1 MSDRTCTWPRPS
13 RILKTMAKQ
22 DKAAKKAAAKARRQA
37 TRGRIKQIFEAFKM
51 QRREDKLLLPLM
63 LGAFLGVTVV
73 VFLLGMIWG
82 LHWVFLPVGL
92 AFGLLAA
99 VIIFGR
105 RVQANVYRKA
115 DGQPGAA
122 GWALDNL
129 RGRWVLT
136 QAVAGTAQLD
146 AVHRLIGRPGVVLV
160 AEGAPHRVKSLMA
173 QEKKRVAR
181 LIGDTP
187 IYEVVV
193 GNEEGQV
200 PLSKL
205 QQRIMKLPRNIGP
218 SQVDAIENRLAALA
232 SRGNALPKGPMPQ
245 GAKMRNVQRA
255 VRRAK

>member
-1 MSDRTCTWPRPS
+1 MLDRNCNRLRTS
-13 RILKTMAKQ
+13 RILKPMAKQ

-160 AEGAPHRVKSLMA
+160 AEGAPHRVKSLLA

-193 GNEEGQV
+193 GNEKGQV

-205 QQRIMKLPRNIGP
+205 QQHITKLPRNIGP
-218 SQVDAIENRLAALA
+218 SQIDSIENRLAALA

>member
-1 MSDRTCTWPRPS
+1 
-13 RILKTMAKQ
+13 MAKQ

-63 LGAFLGVTVV
+63 LGAFVGVTVV

-82 LHWVFLPVGL
+82 LHWAFLPVGL

-105 RVQANVYRKA
+105 RVQATVYRKA

-129 RGRWVLT
+129 RGRWVLS

-160 AEGAPHRVKSLMA
+160 GEGAPHRVKSLMA
-173 QEKKRVAR
+173 QEKKRVSR
-181 LIGDTP
+181 LIGETP
-187 IYEVVV
+187 IYEITV
-193 GNEEGQV
+193 GSEKDQV

-218 SQVDAIENRLAALA
+218 GQVDAIENRLAALA
-232 SRGNALPKGPMPQ
+232 SRGNSLPKGPMPQ

-255 VRRAK
+255 VRRTK

>member
-1 MSDRTCTWPRPS
+1 
-13 RILKTMAKQ
+13 MAKQ
-22 DKAAKKAAAKARRQA
+22 DKAAKKAAAKERREA
-37 TRGRIKQIFEAFKM
+37 TRGRVKQIFEAFKM

-63 LGAFLGVTVV
+63 LAAFLGVTVV

-99 VIIFGR
+99 VIVFGR
-105 RVQANVYRKA
+105 RVQATVYRKA

-146 AVHRLIGRPGVVLV
+146 AVHRLIGRPGIVLV
-160 AEGAPHRVKSLMA
+160 GEGAPHRVRSLMA

-181 LIGDTP
+181 LVGDTP
-187 IYEVVV
+187 IYEIIV
-193 GNEEGQV
+193 GREEGQV
-200 PLSKL
+200 PLAKL

-218 SQVDAIENRLAALA
+218 AQIDSIENRLTALA
-232 SRGNALPKGPMPQ
+232 NRGNALPKGPMPP
-245 GAKMRNVQRA
+245 GARMRSVQRA

>member
-1 MSDRTCTWPRPS
+1 
-13 RILKTMAKQ
+13 MAKQ

-63 LGAFLGVTVV
+63 LGAFLGVTAV
-73 VFLLGMIWG
+73 VFLLGMIWS

-105 RVQANVYRKA
+105 RVQSTVYRKA

-136 QAVAGTAQLD
+136 QAVSGTAQLD
-146 AVHRLIGRPGVVLV
+146 AVHRLIGRPGIVLV
-160 AEGAPHRVKSLMA
+160 GEGSPHRVKSLMG
-173 QEKKRVAR
+173 QEKKRISR
-181 LIGDTP
+181 LVGETP
-187 IYEVVV
+187 IYEIIV
-193 GNEEGQV
+193 GHEKDQV

-218 SQVDAIENRLAALA
+218 AQIDAIENRLAALA
-232 SRGNALPKGPMPQ
+232 SRGNSLPKGPMPQ
-245 GAKMRNVQRA
+245 GAKMRNVSRA